1 MRMENLKPFCNI
13 LINEELKLYMLLTDD
28 EIGDGD
34 TYVLADLQNDGWEEF
49 CSTQRGHKKAT
60 LFMEKFYPEYKKFS
74 YEHKQYPL
82 KEISKFIDD
91 NHRHHL
97 SPQGCNFA
105 FGVKLGDKF
114 IGVITA
120 GRPVAAALDN
130 GSTLEITRV
139 CVKKGY
145 KNLCSYLY
153 SHMVKIAKD
162 MNYQRV
168 ITYTL
173 ESEPGTSCVAAGFKL
188 AYKSKGGEW
197 SCKTRPRHTKAPTCP
212 KNMWEHVIAG

>member
-1 MRMENLKPFCNI
+1 MFL
-13 LINEELKLYMLLTDD
+13 
-28 EIGDGD
+28 G
-34 TYVLADLQNDGWEEF
+34 
-49 CSTQRGHKKAT
+49 
-60 LFMEKFYPEYKKFS
+60 
-74 YEHKQYPL
+74 EH
-82 KEISKFIDD
+82 
-91 NHRHHL
+91 
-97 SPQGCNFA
+97 
-105 FGVKLGDKF
+105 F

-139 CVKKGY
+139 CVKRGY

-153 SHMVKIAKD
+153 SHMIKVAKD

-173 ESEPGTSCVAAGFKL
+173 ESESGTSCVAAGFKL

-197 SCKTRPRHTKAPTCP
+197 NCKSRPRYTKAPTCP
-212 KNMWEHVIAG
+212 KNMWEYVIAN